1 MKTLLLGNGINH
13 LNTTGISWEEVIQKL
28 LKFTK
33 IKKIKNINKKP
44 FPLVYEE
51 IALSYFR
58 KSRITDSPDTELK
71 SYISSILR
79 EMNFNKI
86 HKRIVNSRIKN
97 ILTTNYD
104 YCLENSEVGCEKADL
119 GRENKF
125 SLFRRRKL
133 NETFIWHIHGEI
145 EKPNTITLGYDHYAG
160 YLWRIKDY
168 LHNSSPF
175 IHSNYNFYE
184 NSKIFSWVDLFLLT
198 DLYIVGLS
206 LDYSE
211 VNLWWLL
218 IHKERLK
225 LRGKPVGET
234 IYYQIYDNDISD
246 YEEAKLSLMESIGI
260 KTISIESKYNYKHAY
275 NIIFNEIKAIR

>member
-1 MKTLLLGNGINH
+1 MKTLLLGNGVNR
-13 LNTTGISWEEVIQKL
+13 LNTTGISWEEVIRKL
-28 LKFTK
+28 LNYTK
-33 IKKIKNINKKP
+33 NKNITNINKKP

-51 IALSYFR
+51 IVLSYF
-58 KSRITDSPDTELK
+58 KKFRITDSPDTEIK

-86 HKRIVNSRIKN
+86 HKRIVNSSIKN

-104 YCLENSEVGCEKADL
+104 HCLEKSEIGFVKADL

-234 IYYQIYDNDISD
+234 VYYQIYDNDISD
-246 YEEAKLSLMESIGI
+246 HEEAKLSLMESIGI
-260 KTISIESKYNYKHAY
+260 NTISIDSKYNYEYAY